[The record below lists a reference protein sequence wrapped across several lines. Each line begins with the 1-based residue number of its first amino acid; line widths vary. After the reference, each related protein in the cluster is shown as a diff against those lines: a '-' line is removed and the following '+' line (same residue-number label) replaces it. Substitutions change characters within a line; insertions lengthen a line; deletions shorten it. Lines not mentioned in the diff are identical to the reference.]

1 MSEGHSG
8 EGSNSG
14 RKNNY
19 ADYAPMPTRGFI
31 GVPCEG
37 VTNNNYGNFLPTP
50 SLATGKNYDKKSSQ
64 MGYFEQMQWDIDHAC
79 FIASCTYGSSGHP
92 NVEKLRCFRDGV
104 LSKSWLGRK
113 FITSYYSGLGLR
125 AAVLIQ
131 KRLPWL
137 LPILKMVF
145 DWAIP
150 KLPQGKPFTVVS
162 AIHPVPKEIF
172 RLSWEPI
179 VSQMKDFLEKEA
191 QKRDSEEL
199 MIPLSGGVDS
209 CTVAALCRLTR
220 LRVTALTV
228 AADGFVR
235 SKDVRD
241 AKNFCAYF
249 GISHEI
255 ANLSSV
261 FKLIAASDFPD
272 TNHLIMAF
280 RNSVIKEFAEVRNA
294 VLVGG
299 ANKTERYSGLYCR
312 NSIVGDIFPLE
323 LFKTQVYQL
332 AAFLGVPGYI
342 LEKPSHSGMEGSEED
357 TFWGL
362 GYERFDW
369 LTFLIERGDDFNS
382 ITQSTGASIKIL
394 EAIQRQMKHAKV
406 FFSFPDFQLKT

>member
-1 MSEGHSG
+1 MSEGRNKGS
-8 EGSNSG
+8 EGGGSSNF
-14 RKNNY
+14 
-19 ADYAPMPTRGFI
+19 ADYAPVPTRGYI
-31 GVPCEG
+31 SVPCAG
-37 VTNNNYGNFLPTP
+37 TQNSNFANLLPMPTT
-50 SLATGKNYDKKSSQ
+50 SGAMDVSGKKASG
-64 MGYFEQMQWDIDHAC
+64 MGYFEQFNWDIDHAC
-79 FIASCTYGSSGHP
+79 FVASCIYGNPCHP
-92 NVEKLRCFRDGV
+92 NVKKLQQFRDRV
-104 LSKSWLGRK
+104 LLKSWLGRK
-113 FITSYYSGLGLR
+113 FIPGYYSGLGLR
-125 AAVLIQ
+125 AALLIQ

-137 LPILKMVF
+137 LPILKMLF
-145 DWAIP
+145 DWTIP
-150 KLPQGKPFTVVS
+150 KLPQGQQFTVS

-172 RLSWEPI
+172 RLPWEQV
-179 VSQMKDFLEKEA
+179 VSQMKDFLENEA
-191 QKRDSEEL
+191 QKRDSDEL

-235 SKDVRD
+235 SEDVRD

-261 FKLIAASDFPD
+261 FRLIAASNFPD

-294 VLVGG
+294 VLVDG

-312 NSIVGDIFPLE
+312 NSIIGDIFPLE

-342 LEKPSHSGMEGSEED
+342 LEKPSHSGMEESKED

-362 GYERFDW
+362 GYQRFDW
-369 LTFLIERGDDFNS
+369 LAFLIERGDDFDS
-382 ITQSTGASIKIL
+382 IVQSTGATIEIL

-406 FFSFPDFQLKT
+406 FFSFPDFQLKS